1 MYVQHLNVQ
10 HLNVQHLNEPGV
22 PLNHVFLPRPLPEG
36 KGRGQHAVFRLQV
49 RVLVE
54 MPKNMSCDW
63 SMRFMRWEGKGG
75 FSVPKIK
82 QVF

>member
-1 MYVQHLNVQ
+1 MHIEDNL
-10 HLNVQHLNEPGV
+10 
-22 PLNHVFLPRPLPEG
+22 FLPRPLPEG

-63 SMRFMRWEGKGG
+63 SMRFMRVILLE
-75 FSVPKIK
+75 FPLVRTRSVL
-82 QVF
+82 